1 MISPRWRKVVK
12 DLWGNKA
19 RTVLV
24 MATIA
29 VGVFAVGFVSASFVL
44 ILYDMDADYQAA
56 NPHAAIIYTMPFET
70 DLLHSLEQVPG
81 VGDVEGRSGTTA
93 RLLLGDEK
101 LLITLNAI
109 PPVNEIKIDKIEP
122 SEHGVDLNLGD
133 KEIFLEGSAR
143 ANLPVKPGEVVNIQ
157 LFDGRV
163 RSLRVAAWVH
173 DVTSF
178 PFVFTQQ
185 VSAYVTPETLEW
197 LDGTTGYN
205 QVYLT
210 VAEQKT
216 DEEHVNAVAAD
227 VADKIE
233 KGGRQVYGTFVF
245 QPGRHFAT
253 DITRALGVMMSVLG
267 ALAVLL
273 SGFLVV
279 NTINA
284 LISQQIRQIGVMKSL
299 GASTGQLVGIYLVL
313 VLIYGLLALIISAP
327 LSSYA
332 AYVIALGIGQY
343 LNFNLGQFRFVPTS
357 LIQQAAVALIV
368 PVVAALIPVWM
379 GTRMTIREAIT
390 SYGLSGGRFGKGRI
404 DRLVERIRG
413 LPRPLLI
420 SLRNTFR
427 RKGRLFLTLSTLI
440 LAGAIF
446 IAVFNLRAAMRVAIN
461 QTFGYILTDVNL
473 GLDKPYRIQ
482 KIEPLA
488 MSVPEVVSVEG
499 WGSALGEVLTEDGVT
514 ATQVFILAP
523 PAKSKLIDPTLTS
536 GRWLRPEDENALV
549 IGNHLLAVRPELKVG
564 DRVTLDLNNIQSTW
578 TIVGTYKMAG
588 NVSPPILY
596 ANKEYLLR
604 VLGEVNQV
612 SDLRVTTAQ
621 HDFLTQQRVGRQLE
635 AVFKR
640 AGILVTVMTTGVEQI
655 ARNTSSTDILVYFLL
670 VMAVLIALVGGLGL
684 MSTMSMN
691 VIERIREIGVMR
703 AIGASDGAIMFMV
716 IVEGVLIGL
725 ISWVIGAILAVPI
738 GIGLTNVVGIAFLQS
753 PLDFVFSWDGFLV
766 WLVIV
771 AILSSLASF
780 LPARNAA
787 RLTVREVLAYE

>member
-1 MISPRWRKVVK
+1 M
-12 DLWGNKA
+12 
-19 RTVLV
+19 V

-44 ILYDMDADYQAA
+44 ILVDMDADYQSA
-56 NPHAAIIYTMPFET
+56 NPHAAIIITMPFEQ
-70 DLLHSLEQVPG
+70 DLIHPLEHVPG

-93 RLLLGDEK
+93 RLLLGDKK
-101 LLITLNAI
+101 LLININAI
-109 PPVNEIKIDKIEP
+109 PPINEIKIDKIRP
-122 SEHGVDLNLGD
+122 SEPGVDLQLGE

-143 ANLPVKPGEVVNIQ
+143 ANLRVKPGEVVNIE
-157 LFDGRV
+157 LFDGRS
-163 RSLRVAAWVH
+163 RQLRVAGWVH
-173 DVTSF
+173 DVTGF
-178 PFVFTQQ
+178 PFVFSQQ
-185 VSAYVTPETLEW
+185 VGGFVTPETLEW
-197 LDGTTGYN
+197 LDGTTGFN

-210 VAEQKT
+210 VAEKKT
-216 DEEHVNAVAAD
+216 DEDHVNAVAAD

-233 KGGRQVYGTFVF
+233 KGGRQVYGTFVY
-245 QPGRHFAT
+245 QPGRHFAS
-253 DITRALGVMMSVLG
+253 DITRALGVMMGVLG
-267 ALAVLL
+267 AMAVVL
-273 SGFLVV
+273 SAFLVL

-299 GASTGQLVGIYLVL
+299 GASTAQLVGIYLVL
-313 VLIYGLLALIISAP
+313 VLIYGLLALIVSVP
-327 LSSYA
+327 LASYA
-332 AYVIALGIGQY
+332 AYVIAAGIGQY
-343 LNFNLGQFRFVPTS
+343 LNFNLGPFRFVPNV
-357 LIQQAAVALIV
+357 LLLQAVVALIV
-368 PVVAALIPVWM
+368 PVAAALIPVWM
-379 GTRMTIREAIT
+379 GTRMSIREAIT

-404 DRLVERIRG
+404 DRLVESVRA

-427 RKGRLFLTLSTLI
+427 RKGRLYLTLSTLI

-446 IAVFNLRAAMRVAIN
+446 IAVFNLRAAMSVAIK

-488 MSVPEVVSVEG
+488 MSVPGVVGVEG
-499 WGSALGEVLTEDGVT
+499 WGSVIGEVLTKDGTT

-564 DRVTLDLNNIQSTW
+564 DQVTLDLNNIQSTW
-578 TIVGTYKMAG
+578 TIVGIYRMAG

-604 VLGEVNQV
+604 TLGEVNAV

-635 AVFKR
+635 GVFNR
-640 AGILVTVMTTGVEQI
+640 AGIQVTVVTTGFEQI
-655 ARNTSSTDILVYFLL
+655 ARNASSTDILVYFLL

-684 MSTMSMN
+684 LSTMSMN

-725 ISWVIGAILAVPI
+725 ISWVIGALLAVPI
-738 GIGLTNVVGIAFLQS
+738 GIGLTTVVGIAFLRS

-771 AILSSLASF
+771 AVLSSLASF

-787 RLTVREVLAYE
+787 RLTVREVLVYD